1 MQRAEIVEVPQRVE
15 VIRYVPRIEVIERVR
30 EVSIG
35 LLYSLSALFVQA
47 LSIKFWSALL
57 FFAVSLSL

>member
-30 EVSIG
+30 EVSVG
-35 LLYSLSALFVQA
+35 LLCSLSALFVQA
-47 LSIKFWSALL
+47 LCIVFWSALL